1 VPVLDLVTKK
11 RVIVCV
17 GAGGVGKTTISAALG
32 VAAAMHGRRTLVLT
46 VDPARR
52 LANALGLA
60 VFAENVQRVSVE
72 DFAAE
77 GIAVRQPL
85 HAAMLDVKR
94 TFDAVVQ
101 RHAPSPEVRDRILR
115 HPFYLQASTALAGTQ
130 EYMAMERLYEA
141 VTSGEYDLVVL
152 DTPPAEHA
160 IEFLDAPGRL
170 VDLFESAAFRLL
182 VVRGGARARSGLLR
196 TGSVVM
202 RGLSRFTSVEM
213 FGSLLEFFGYL
224 AHTFDGFVERA
235 RDVQSLLQGRD
246 AAFVV
251 VSGCDAASAS
261 QAQSLADHLEPRG
274 YRVGALV
281 VNRVAPY
288 SPVPADAAES
298 AATETDSLLS
308 AIVGASGEDR
318 AHRTAKAWAHV
329 AVRMAA
335 MANAD
340 ARVVTRMKG
349 SFASEVSV
357 VGIPRSEAEPD
368 SLRGLGTIATQL
380 APLGLARDG
389 LPPGPQA

>member
-1 VPVLDLVTKK
+1 
-11 RVIVCV
+11 
-17 GAGGVGKTTISAALG
+17 
-32 VAAAMHGRRTLVLT
+32 MHGRRTLVLT

-60 VFAENVQRVSVE
+60 AFGEGVQHLSVE
-72 DFAAE
+72 SFAAE
-77 GIAVRQPL
+77 GVAVRQPL

-94 TFDAVVQ
+94 TFDAVVE
-101 RHAPSPEVRDRILR
+101 RHAPNPDVRDRILR

-141 VTSGEYDLVVL
+141 VTSGQYDLVVL

-170 VDLFESAAFRLL
+170 VDLFDSAAFRLL

-213 FGSLLEFFGYL
+213 FGNLLEFFGYM

-235 RDVQSLLQGRD
+235 RDVQTLLQGHD

-251 VSGCDAASAS
+251 VSGCDAASTN
-261 QAQSLADHLEPRG
+261 QAHSLADQLAPRG

-288 SPVPADAAES
+288 SPLPADAAGG
-298 AATETDSLLS
+298 AATETRHLLS
-308 AIVGASGEDR
+308 AIVGAMGEER
-318 AHRTAKAWAHV
+318 VNKTTRAWAQV
-329 AVRMAA
+329 AVRMAT

-340 ARVVTRMKG
+340 A
-349 SFASEVSV
+349 SV
-357 VGIPRSEAEPD
+357 VRQMTSRFGSDVNVVAIPRSDAEPD
-368 SLRGLGTIATQL
+368 SLRGLGAIAAHF
-380 APLGLARDG
+380 APLESAFGAARQE
-389 LPPGPQA
+389 PSA